1 MTTIALV
8 HGAFHGSWCWDL
20 LRPELEQRG
29 HVVVTADLP
38 CEDPT
43 AGCAAYADVVV
54 DALRGFSGDVV
65 VVGHSLAGLTIPL
78 VAARRPVR
86 RLVFLCAFIPQPGR
100 AFKDQYAEEQGMFP
114 ESPEQ
119 TWPVSNKDGSL
130 SWPPERAIPALYPDC
145 PPDLARWA
153 AGNLRRQFTKPH
165 KELCPLAAWPAVPS
179 SYVLARQD
187 GAVGADWARRAARDR
202 LGVKAAEIDGGH
214 SPFLARPG
222 ELAQMLDD
230 IAQDQVRL

>member
-1 MTTIALV
+1 MPK
-8 HGAFHGSWCWDL
+8 S
-20 LRPELEQRG
+20 
-29 HVVVTADLP
+29 
-38 CEDPT
+38 
-43 AGCAAYADVVV
+43 
-54 DALRGFSGDVV
+54 
-65 VVGHSLAGLTIPL
+65 
-78 VAARRPVR
+78 
-86 RLVFLCAFIPQPGR
+86 
-100 AFKDQYAEEQGMFP
+100 
-114 ESPEQ
+114 
-119 TWPVSNKDGSL
+119 
-130 SWPPERAIPALYPDC
+130 RAIPALYPDC